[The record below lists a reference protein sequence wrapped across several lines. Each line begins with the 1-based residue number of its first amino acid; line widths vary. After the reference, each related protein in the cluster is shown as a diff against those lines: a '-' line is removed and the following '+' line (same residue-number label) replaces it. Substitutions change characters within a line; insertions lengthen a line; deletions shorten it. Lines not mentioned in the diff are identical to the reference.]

1 MNIIKVHSPCFP
13 YIWDDK
19 YKNYYIMKNLLLIS
33 GLILLL
39 LVNSSCEKIIKIK
52 TYPTEYTVDSFLV
65 STLKLPKGEIF
76 YQYTPATKVAY
87 SKIVTLDT
95 VNNCYKIYQYNQIGT
110 YVGEG
115 EMVRNIE
122 LKLMLIIE

>member
-1 MNIIKVHSPCFP
+1 
-13 YIWDDK
+13 
-19 YKNYYIMKNLLLIS
+19 MKNLLLIS

-39 LVNSSCEKIIKIK
+39 LVNSSCEEIIKIK
-52 TYPTEYTVDSFLV
+52 TIPTEYTVDSFLV
-65 STLKLPKGEIF
+65 STLKLPEGEIF

-95 VNNCYKIYQYNQIGT
+95 VNNCYKIYQYNQIDT
-110 YVGEG
+110 YAGEG

-122 LKLMLIIE
+122 LKLMLIIK